1 MPTMRTTAIESEQ
14 LREWY
19 VEQYIRETRLWVY
32 VKGSVGTIEWATR
45 IQRNLEAHGVRARL
59 RMKR

>member
-1 MPTMRTTAIESEQ
+1 MTQTKIDFH
-14 LREWY
+14 EWY

>member
-1 MPTMRTTAIESEQ
+1 MTETKIEE
-14 LREWY
+14 LHEWY

-32 VKGSVGTIEWATR
+32 VKGSVGTFEWASR
-45 IQRNLEAHGVRARL
+45 IQKNLEAHGVRARL